1 MQVGKGKVRAL
12 KGNSGRP
19 QGSSVLAYDHDHERH
34 HNHDSS
40 S

>member
-12 KGNSGRP
+12 KENSGRP
-19 QGSSVLAYDHDHERH
+19 QGSSVLAYDHGRH

-40 S
+40 